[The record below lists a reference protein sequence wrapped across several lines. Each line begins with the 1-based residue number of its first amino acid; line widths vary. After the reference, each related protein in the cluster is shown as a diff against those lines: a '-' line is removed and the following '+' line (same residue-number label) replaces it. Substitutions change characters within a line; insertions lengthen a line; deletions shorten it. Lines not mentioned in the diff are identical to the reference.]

1 MKEYKYIL
9 FVSEDLDPYFCYIET
24 DSLFALLVAV
34 FKNRNNQFIKYNSQS
49 RRRIKW
55 KRKK

>member
-49 RRRIKW
+49 RRRTND
-55 KRKK
+55 